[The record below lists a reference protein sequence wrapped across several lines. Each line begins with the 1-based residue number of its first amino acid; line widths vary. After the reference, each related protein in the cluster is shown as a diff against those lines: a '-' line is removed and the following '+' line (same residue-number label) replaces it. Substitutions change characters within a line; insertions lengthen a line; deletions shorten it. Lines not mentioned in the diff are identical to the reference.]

1 MRIPKPGEP
10 CDGEGFLERAGTAS
24 KTRGRGGGVGFDA
37 TLGGREPMTWRPT
50 TTVWCPPTLFLD
62 QCTMDT
68 AGRDKLYQAW
78 CLESICT
85 PRKLALRGHSGGDA
99 KKSGE
104 PCHLTARRD
113 ATGGELGWLFVWC
126 LCVDGVGSLAVATPQ
141 TDQAE
146 GGKRCEEM
154 QRGGG
159 ERGHSAD
166 GWEVWLTWRGDGC
179 LRRGCFLKMDGYK
192 VDVQSRV
199 SGVG

>member
-24 KTRGRGGGVGFDA
+24 ETRGRGGGVGFDA

-50 TTVWCPPTLFLD
+50 TTVWCPPSLFLSGVLWTLPA
-62 QCTMDT
+62 QTSWT
-68 AGRDKLYQAW
+68 RRGVWSQSAR
-78 CLESICT
+78 
-85 PRKLALRGHSGGDA
+85 PRNWHSGGDA

-104 PCHLTARRD
+104 PCHLTAWRD
-113 ATGGELGWLFVWC
+113 ATGREPGWLFVWC
-126 LCVDGVGSLAVATPQ
+126 LCADGDGSLAVATPQ

-146 GGKRCEEM
+146 GGKRCEKM
-154 QRGGG
+154 RRGGG

-199 SGVG
+199 SGVGRS